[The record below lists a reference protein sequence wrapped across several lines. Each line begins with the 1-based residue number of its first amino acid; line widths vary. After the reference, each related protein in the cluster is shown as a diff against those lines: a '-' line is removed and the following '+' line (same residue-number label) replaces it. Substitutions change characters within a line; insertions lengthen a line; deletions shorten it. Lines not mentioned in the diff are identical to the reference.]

1 MIKIIVVGKIKEKYF
16 VEAVN
21 EYIKRLSKYIKVN
34 VIEIKDSNKKDEGNK
49 IISKISEKDF
59 VVTLD
64 IKGKGMDSTKFSRFV
79 NDKLSDSRN
88 LTFIIGGSDGIS
100 NDVTSRS
107 DYSISFSNLTFPH
120 KLFRVM
126 FLEQL
131 YRAFKINNNE
141 TYHK

>member
-34 VIEIKDSNKKDEGNK
+34 VIEIKDSNKNDEGNK